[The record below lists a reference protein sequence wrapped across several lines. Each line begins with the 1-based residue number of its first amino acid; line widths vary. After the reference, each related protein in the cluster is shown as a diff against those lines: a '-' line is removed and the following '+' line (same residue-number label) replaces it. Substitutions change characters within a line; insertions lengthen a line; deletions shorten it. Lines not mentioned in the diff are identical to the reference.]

1 MNKMNSK
8 QFKEILNYIENN
20 YEENSI
26 IYTDQISMKFGI
38 STMLAYKYLE
48 KVAEAN
54 YISQTTEIVCP
65 HCGKKTGKFFN
76 SIFSIPDTLTCPNCN
91 ATISD
96 PLRNTIA
103 VYKKLNIKVTNNSIK
118 TKYKPVSQTFEIL
131 SKNMENA
138 ELKTSIIISDIS
150 ARIANERIKRNMS
163 QEEFAKFME
172 TSKQT
177 VTKWESGGYNFNM
190 VTLCKICQKLNWDI
204 DLTITEK

>member
-1 MNKMNSK
+1 MNKTNSK

-26 IYTDQISMKFGI
+26 IYTDQISIKFGI

-48 KVAEAN
+48 KVAEVN
-54 YISQTTEIVCP
+54 YIAHTTEVVCP
-65 HCGKKTGKFFN
+65 HCGKKTGKAFN
-76 SIFSIPDTLTCPNCN
+76 SIFCIPDTLTCPNCK

-103 VYKKLNIKVTNNSIK
+103 VYKKLNKKVTNNS
-118 TKYKPVSQTFEIL
+118 TKSKYNPVSQVFETL
-131 SKNMENA
+131 SKNMDNA
-138 ELKTSIIISDIS
+138 ELKTSTIISDIS
-150 ARIANERIKRNMS
+150 AKIANERIKRNMT

-177 VTKWESGGYNFNM
+177 VTKWESGGYNFNI
-190 VTLCKICQKLNWDI
+190 VTICKICQKLNWDI
-204 DLTITEK
+204 NVTIAEE

>member
-54 YISQTTEIVCP
+54 YIAQTTEIVCP

-76 SIFSIPDTLTCPNCN
+76 SIFSIPDILTCPNCN
-91 ATISD
+91 TTISD

-103 VYKKLNIKVTNNSIK
+103 VYKKLNIKVTNNSTK
-118 TKYKPVSQTFEIL
+118 TKYKPVSQIFEIL

-163 QEEFAKFME
+163 QEVFAKFME

-177 VTKWESGGYNFNM
+177 VTKWESGGYNFNI